1 MIKRTI
7 VVSSRAYISHK
18 DEQLCIAKE
27 DEELTVPIE
36 DIGVLILES
45 HQVTIT
51 QSALSSLMANNV
63 VVIGCDATH
72 HPDGIMIP
80 LAGNLLHT
88 AVLKTQ
94 IEASLPLTKQLWMQT
109 VRAKILNQS
118 ATLKSIGGEAEP
130 MERWYRKVRSGDPDN
145 LEGRAASYYWKRVF
159 PAEWNFSRNPEGDT
173 PNNLLNY
180 GYAVLRAATA
190 RAITGSGLNP
200 AIGLHHRNQYNPFC
214 LADDLMEPYRPYVDL
229 HVREICLADKD
240 FGILTPTVKKQLLTV
255 LSTDTLIEG
264 DRKPLLLAL
273 TNTSSS
279 LVKCLAGRS
288 KKLLFPAIHAP
299 E

>member
-7 VVSSRAYISHK
+7 IVSSKAYISHK
-18 DEQLCIAKE
+18 DEQLHIAKE
-27 DEELTVPIE
+27 ADEPTVPIE

-51 QSALSSLMANNV
+51 QSALSALMANNV
-63 VVIGCDATH
+63 VVIGCDAAH

-80 LAGNLLHT
+80 MASNLLHT

-109 VRAKILNQS
+109 IRAKILNQS
-118 ATLKSIGGEAEP
+118 AALKSLGRETEP

-145 LEGRAASYYWKRVF
+145 FEGRAASYYWKRLF
-159 PAEWNFSRNPEGDT
+159 PPEWNFSRNPEGDT

-180 GYAVLRAATA
+180 GYAVLRAAMA
-190 RAITGSGLNP
+190 RASVGSGLHP

-214 LADDLMEPYRPYVDL
+214 LADDMMEPYRPYVDL
-229 HVREICLADKD
+229 HVREICLADKN
-240 FGILTPTVKKQLLTV
+240 FGILTPAVKKQLLTV
-255 LSTDTLIEG
+255 LSTDTRIEG

-279 LVKCLAGRS
+279 LVKCLAGQS